1 MEAGWFILDSRK
13 VVFLDRDGVIN
24 RRPKPHCYVT
34 VWEEFDILPGVYE
47 AICKLN
53 KAGYYIVVVSNQRG
67 IARGICSR
75 KQIDSL
81 HKKML
86 EDFKR
91 KGAVIDKIYICPH
104 EEGVCSC
111 RKPKPGLLYM
121 AEAELWNEKKERV
134 DRNGSWM
141 IGDSKSDMKAGQAYG
156 VKTIWIH
163 ALENEIQVKAEYKA
177 KSLYEAVEMI
187 LQNK

>member
-1 MEAGWFILDSRK
+1 MDSRK

-24 RRPKPHCYVT
+24 RQPKPHCYVI

-47 AICKLN
+47 AISKLN

-75 KQIDSL
+75 KQIDRL
-81 HKKML
+81 HEKML
-86 EDFKR
+86 ENFR
-91 KGAVIDKIYICPH
+91 KNGAVINKIYICPH
-104 EEGVCSC
+104 EEGVCNC
-111 RKPKPGLLYM
+111 RKPSPGLFYM

-134 DRNGSWM
+134 DKKSSWM
-141 IGDSKSDMKAGQAYG
+141 IGDFESDVKAGHAYG

-163 ALENEIQVKAEYKA
+163 DSENKIRFKTEYKA
-177 KSLYEAVEMI
+177 KSLYEAVEII